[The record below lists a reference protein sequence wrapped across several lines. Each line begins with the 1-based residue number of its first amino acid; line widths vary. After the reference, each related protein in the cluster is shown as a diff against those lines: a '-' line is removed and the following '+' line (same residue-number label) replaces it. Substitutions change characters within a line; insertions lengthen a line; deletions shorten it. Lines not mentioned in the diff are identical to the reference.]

1 MSELGNF
8 NPLSA
13 KSMQQVAMSSAEP
26 SAGQAPSV
34 GEALSEGEAPC
45 EAACCDAVSIFSIP
59 LAAHIFKFNH
69 ARQKDNVTR
78 IRPVIPKNDDI
89 WVHGQYSA
97 LVHFSPPSRTC
108 Y

>member
-1 MSELGNF
+1 MSDLGNV
-8 NPLSA
+8 NPLSTE
-13 KSMQQVAMSSAEP
+13 SMQHVAMSSAER

-34 GEALSEGEAPC
+34 GEALSEGEAPYG
-45 EAACCDAVSIFSIP
+45 AACCDTVSIFSIP
-59 LAAHIFKFNH
+59 LAANEFEFHH
-69 ARQKDNVTR
+69 SRQKDNVTR

-89 WVHGQYSA
+89 WVHRQYSA